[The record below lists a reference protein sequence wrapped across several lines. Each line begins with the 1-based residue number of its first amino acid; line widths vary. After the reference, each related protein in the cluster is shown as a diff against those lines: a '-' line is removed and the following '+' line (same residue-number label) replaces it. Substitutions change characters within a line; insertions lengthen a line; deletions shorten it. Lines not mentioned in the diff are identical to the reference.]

1 MRSPRHL
8 LLLAASSLAL
18 MGGAAL
24 PAVALA
30 PPPAA
35 AAQDAQPS
43 QPWAQAASDI
53 PADTA
58 VRFGTL
64 PNGMRYAIMKNATPP
79 GQASLRLRIAAG
91 SLMENEDQLGLAH
104 FMEHMAFNGTTN
116 VPENDLLRI
125 LERLGLAFGADT
137 NAFTSFDQTA
147 YTLELPRTNDE
158 TVDTSLR
165 IMREQVSEALMK
177 AEAIDEE
184 RGVIEG
190 EERLRNTP
198 GLRSTKAQLALLAP
212 GQRLSNRLPIGDLSI
227 IRSAPRERFVEFYNA
242 YYRPERATMIAV
254 GDFDVDQMEAKIKAT
269 FSDWKPK
276 AADGPNPD
284 LGSVAP
290 RSAETRI
297 LIEPGV
303 QSSIQLNWIRNPDLD
318 PDTFSERRDKF
329 VQSLGLAVLNRRLG
343 EIARADNPPFLNAS
357 AGQGS
362 LFDSLDL
369 GTVSANF
376 NPGGLKRALDTME
389 QEQRRLVQFGVTQ
402 AELDREIA
410 NTRTALENAV
420 QAAATRSTPAL
431 ANALLSAANDDT
443 VFSSPATN
451 LAQFEAVVKDL
462 KAEQVSTAVKSVF
475 EGYGPL
481 ALVVTPE
488 AIEGGEA
495 GVTAALAASRAVAVT
510 APAAQAELQWPYAD
524 FGKIAAP
531 SSQTEVAA
539 VGATVVAFPNGVRL
553 TVKPTDFK
561 DQQILV
567 TVRTG
572 IGEEGL
578 PTDRFTSQM
587 LAPMVFTQGGLGK
600 LTADELSRV
609 LTGKIYS
616 AGFAIDGDA
625 YQLSGATRPSDLQL
639 QMQVLAAYLTDPG
652 LRPAPFEQIKAFFP
666 QILAQQIATPGG
678 AFGIQA
684 AGLLASGDKRE
695 TVPAASDI
703 AAFTLDELKQGVTQG
718 MASGPIDIVMVGDV
732 TVEDAVKA
740 VASTFAA
747 LPTRAPAAQPLPGS
761 DQRRFPA
768 PTAQPVRL
776 THTGPAEQALAYMAW
791 PTTDAV
797 DDRTEARKVSILAE
811 VFKLRVLDE
820 IREKQ
825 ALAYSPRVSSS
836 ASDVFKGYGSIS
848 VMAETAADKIP
859 AFYAAVDA
867 IIASLRDTPVTED
880 ELNRARLPTI
890 ESLRR
895 SQAGN
900 EYWLGQL
907 EDLAAKPASVEQI
920 QTHITDLESFTPAD
934 IQAAARQYLKP
945 GAAWKAEVVSVNA
958 PAQ

>member
-1 MRSPRHL
+1 MRSPRH

-18 MGGAAL
+18 LSGAAL
-24 PAVALA
+24 PAVALPVGLTA
-30 PPPAA
+30 PAA
-35 AAQDAQPS
+35 VAAQEAQPS
-43 QPWAQAASDI
+43 TPWAQAASDI
-53 PADTA
+53 PADA
-58 VRFGTL
+58 NVRFGTL
-64 PNGMRYAIMKNATPP
+64 SNGMRYAILKNATPP
-79 GQASLRLRIAAG
+79 GQASLRLRIDAG

-116 VPENDLLRI
+116 VPENELLRI

-165 IMREQVSEALMK
+165 IMREQVSEALMNAK
-177 AEAIDEE
+177 DIDDE

-198 GLRSTKAQLALLAP
+198 GLRSLKAQIALLAP
-212 GQRLSNRLPIGDLSI
+212 GQRLANRLPIGDLSI
-227 IRSAPRERFVEFYNA
+227 IRSAPRERFVEFYEA

-269 FSDWKPK
+269 FSDWQPK

-284 LGSVAP
+284 LGTVAA
-290 RSAETRI
+290 RASETRI
-297 LIEPGV
+297 LVEPGV
-303 QSSIQLNWIRNPDLD
+303 QSSIQLNWVRSPDLD
-318 PDTFSERRDKF
+318 PDTVAERRD
-329 VQSLGLAVLNRRLG
+329 SLLHNLGLAVLNRRLG
-343 EIARADNPPFLNAS
+343 EIARADNPPFISAS
-357 AGQGS
+357 AGNGS
-362 LFDSLDL
+362 LFDSVDI
-369 GTVSANF
+369 GSVSANF
-376 NPGGLKRALDTME
+376 NPGGLKRALETID
-389 QEQRRLVQFGVTQ
+389 QEQRRLLQFGVTQ
-402 AELDREIA
+402 AELNREIA
-410 NTRTALENAV
+410 NSRTALENAV
-420 QAAATRSTPAL
+420 QAAATRSTPGL
-431 ANALLSAANDDT
+431 ANAILGAANDDR
-443 VFSSPATN
+443 VFSAPATN
-451 LAQFEAVVKDL
+451 LALFEAAVKDL
-462 KAEQVSTAVKSVF
+462 KAEQVGTAVKTVF

-495 GVTAALAASRAVAVT
+495 GVTAALQASRAVPVT
-510 APAAQAELQWPYAD
+510 ARAEQAELQWPYAD
-524 FGKIAAP
+524 FGGGAAP
-531 SSQTEVAA
+531 TSRTEVAA
-539 VGATVVAFPNGVRL
+539 VGATVVTFPNGVRL
-553 TVKPTDFK
+553 TVKPTAFK
-561 DQQILV
+561 DEQILIS
-567 TVRTG
+567 VRTG
-572 IGEEGL
+572 IGEQAL

-616 AGFAIDGDA
+616 TGFAIDGDA
-625 YQLSGATRPSDLQL
+625 YQLSGATRPADLQL

-666 QILAQQIATPGG
+666 QILTQQLATPGG

-684 AGLLASGDKRE
+684 SGLLASGDKRE
-695 TVPAASDI
+695 TMPSAAEI
-703 AAFTLDELKQGVTQG
+703 AAFTLDELKQGVVEG
-718 MASGPIDIVMVGDV
+718 LSAGPIDIVMVGDV
-732 TVEDAVKA
+732 TLDDAAAA

-776 THTGPAEQALAYMAW
+776 THTGPAEQALGYVAW

-797 DDRTEARKVSILAE
+797 DDRTEARKVSILSE
-811 VFKLRVLDE
+811 VFKLRVLEE

-859 AFYAAVDA
+859 AFYSAVDA
-867 IIASLRDTPVTED
+867 IIASLRDAPITED

-890 ESLRR
+890 ESLR
-895 SQAGN
+895 
-900 EYWLGQL
+900 
-907 EDLAAKPASVEQI
+907 
-920 QTHITDLESFTPAD
+920 
-934 IQAAARQYLKP
+934 
-945 GAAWKAEVVSVNA
+945 
-958 PAQ
+958 

>member
-18 MGGAAL
+18 LGGAAL
-24 PAVALA
+24 P
-30 PPPAA
+30 A

-43 QPWAQAASDI
+43 SPWAQAASDI
-53 PADTA
+53 PADA
-58 VRFGTL
+58 NVRFGVL

-91 SLMENEDQLGLAH
+91 SLMENDDQLGLAH

-116 VPENDLLRI
+116 VPENELLRI

-147 YTLELPRTNDE
+147 YTLELPRTNDD

-177 AEAIDEE
+177 AEDIDAE

-198 GLRSTKAQLALLAP
+198 GLRSIKAQIALLAP

-269 FSDWKPK
+269 FSDWTPK

-284 LGSVAP
+284 LGTVAP

-297 LIEPGV
+297 LVEPGI

-318 PDTFSERRDKF
+318 PDTVAERREALI
-329 VQSLGLAVLNRRLG
+329 QNLGLAVLNRRLG
-343 EIARADNPPFLNAS
+343 EIARADNPPFITAS
-357 AGQGS
+357 ASQGS
-362 LFDSLDL
+362 LFDTVDL
-369 GTVSANF
+369 GSVSANF
-376 NPGGLKRALDTME
+376 NPGGLKRALETID

-410 NTRTALENAV
+410 NSRTALENAV
-420 QAAATRSTPAL
+420 QAAATRSTPGL
-431 ANALLSAANDDT
+431 ANALLGAANDDK
-443 VFSSPATN
+443 VFSSPAEN
-451 LAQFEAVVKDL
+451 LALFEAGVKDL
-462 KAEQVSTAVKSVF
+462 KAEQVGTAVKAVF

-495 GVTAALAASRAVAVT
+495 GVTAALQASRAVPVT

-524 FGKIAAP
+524 FGAAAAP
-531 SSQTEVAA
+531 ASRTEIAA
-539 VGATVVAFPNGVRL
+539 VGATVVNFPNGVRL
-553 TVKPTDFK
+553 TVKPTAFK
-561 DQQILV
+561 DEQILIS
-567 TVRTG
+567 VRTG

-578 PTDRFTSQM
+578 PTDRFTAQM

-625 YQLSGATRPSDLQL
+625 YQLSGATRPADLQL

-652 LRPAPFEQIKAFFP
+652 LRAAPFEQIKAFFP
-666 QILAQQIATPGG
+666 QILAQQLATPGG

-684 AGLLASGDKRE
+684 SGLLASGDKRE
-695 TVPAASDI
+695 TMPSAAEI
-703 AAFTLDELKQGVTQG
+703 AAFTLDELKQGVVEG
-718 MASGPIDIVMVGDV
+718 LSSGPIDIVMVGDV
-732 TVEDAVKA
+732 TVDDAVAA

-776 THTGPAEQALAYMAW
+776 THTGPAEQALGYIAW

-797 DDRTEARKVSILAE
+797 DDRTEARKVSILSE

-825 ALAYSPRVSSS
+825 ALAYSPRVGSS
-836 ASDVFKGYGSIS
+836 ASDVFKGYGSIF

-867 IIASLRDTPVTED
+867 IIASLRDAPITED
-880 ELNRARLPTI
+880 ELNRARLPVI

-907 EDLAAKPASVEQI
+907 DDLAAKPASVEQI
-920 QTHITDLESFTPAD
+920 QTHISDLESFTVAD

-945 GAAWKAEVVSVNA
+945 DTAWKAEVVSDKA